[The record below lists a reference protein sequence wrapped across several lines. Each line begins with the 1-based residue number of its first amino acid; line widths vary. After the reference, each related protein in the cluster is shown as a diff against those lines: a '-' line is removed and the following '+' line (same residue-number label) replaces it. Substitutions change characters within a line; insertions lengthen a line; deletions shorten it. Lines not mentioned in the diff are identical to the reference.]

1 MIPPQILT
9 ATGRYFDFSR
19 PTADMIDIEDI
30 AHALSRI
37 NRFTGHTRDFYS
49 VAQHSVAVS
58 ELVPPEHALAGL
70 LHDASEAY
78 MGDLS
83 SPLKQLVPQY
93 KEIEQRVE
101 RAICARFGLVFPLD
115 PSVKEADLRMLV
127 TERRDLMPKP
137 RPELH
142 ATDMI
147 AWSWA
152 RGIEPIRRRVRPQPS
167 REAYLRFMLRFTE
180 LTN

>member
-1 MIPPQILT
+1 
-9 ATGRYFDFSR
+9 
-19 PTADMIDIEDI
+19 MIDIEDI
-30 AHALSRI
+30 AHALSRQ

-58 ELVPPEHALAGL
+58 DLVPPEHALAGL

-78 MGDLS
+78 MADMN
-83 SPLKQLVPQY
+83 SPLKQLVPEY
-93 KEIEQRVE
+93 KAIEQRVE
-101 RAICARFGLVFPLD
+101 RAICARFGLAYPLD
-115 PSVKEADLRMLV
+115 QCVKAADLRMLV

-137 RPELH
+137 RPEFH

-152 RGIEPIRRRVRPQPS
+152 RGIEPLRKRVYPQQS

-180 LTN
+180 LTK